1 MEETNIL
8 SYTKILEDIQQFKK
22 AGTKTG
28 KDFNALDMP
37 SHKYFKILFYF
48 GSNAEFDAI
57 NSSGL
62 LSPTWEVFNN
72 NSSNDLQYYN
82 FNSAWAFLKLN
93 DENERAEKLEQ
104 FVTLLSD
111 INTNSP
117 WYFSTVGGISEALE
131 RKVTEDGK
139 LEIADKT
146 LTIGCLPD
154 AFDNR
159 IGTLLELYRDI
170 TWSWVH
176 KRQVIPVNL
185 RKFDMAI
192 YIFESPVD
200 GWNTNVLDYRS
211 STSDSVYNYY
221 DTTIG
226 YNNHKDFNHKQ
237 FNVSY
242 KMLEFHDCEFKYN
255 SIKSGLNELNNQ
267 TGFSPTYNIE
277 IVYNDCYEI
286 SYNDV
291 MMRTIGDV
299 ILTDLVNNSSNDNDY
314 ISTAQEDSS
323 AMKELLDFNMKFKA
337 SGIPEREEPDSTHIR
352 EDKNIEYAT
361 TIERKE
367 ATSSLNENLKNKTI
381 DNRDEWS
388 NKESWSLSGFIE
400 NGAGQVVGHAEKFI
414 TSKINRALLGNLYG
428 FSLTKIGTQLTE
440 LAQGNLIKSGM
451 SIAQYI
457 KNESKKR
464 SNNSEKPNRNIFDVI
479 SKLSEVNEISNG
491 NIFDNNK
498 LSEVN
503 EISNKNIFATNV
515 INNQISNKKLGNI
528 FNKSTI
534 ANN

>member
-8 SYTKILEDIQQFKK
+8 SYTKILEDIQQFKR

-72 NSSNDLQYYN
+72 NSSNDFKYHD

-176 KRQVIPVNL
+176 KRQVVPVNL

-192 YIFESPVD
+192 YIFESPMD

-211 STSDSVYNYY
+211 STSDSVHNHYNA
-221 DTTIG
+221 TIG
-226 YNNHKDFNHKQ
+226 YNNHKDINSKE

-286 SYNDV
+286 SYNDI

-299 ILTDLVNNSSNDNDY
+299 ILTDLVNNSSIDNEY

-337 SGIPEREEPDSTHIR
+337 SKTPEREEPKS
-352 EDKNIEYAT
+352 KNIKD
-361 TIERKE
+361 R
-367 ATSSLNENLKNKTI
+367 TI

-388 NKESWSLSGFIE
+388 SKGSWSLSGFIE
-400 NGAGQVVGHAEKFI
+400 NSVGQVVGHAERFI
-414 TSKINRALLGNLYG
+414 SSKINRALLGNLYG

-457 KNESKKR
+457 KNEKKKR
-464 SNNSEKPNRNIFDVI
+464 SDNSEEP
-479 SKLSEVNEISNG
+479 NG
-491 NIFDNNK
+491 NIFDGNK

-503 EISNKNIFATNV
+503 EIPNGNIFDGNKLSEVNEIPNGNIFATNV
-515 INNQISNKKLGNI
+515 INKQLSNKKLGNI